1 MCGEVESGMVVH
13 LVRTTVVCV
22 CVGGGGGLN
31 CTSCLYCKPLC
42 SSPLGGPYRSCSIH
56 VYVHGMCVCVCV
68 CVCVYMVCMYMLTF
82 FCVAS
87 FSFIFP
93 LLLIPLP
100 HHQFF
105 LNLFFHSVSPLPRH
119 PSPPHH
125 SSPPLLITPSL
136 LSSLPIQNYPIK
148 CNFVTQ

>member
-22 CVGGGGGLN
+22 WGGGGGLN

-56 VYVHGMCVCVCV
+56 VYVHGMYVCVCV
-68 CVCVYMVCMYMLTF
+68 CVHGMYVYVD
-82 FCVAS
+82 
-87 FSFIFP
+87 I
-93 LLLIPLP
+93 LLCC
-100 HHQFF
+100 F
-105 LNLFFHSVSPLPRH
+105 LFFHLSTPPHSSPPSPILPKSLLSFCLPTSSSSLL

-125 SSPPLLITPSL
+125 PFPPFISPHTE
-136 LSSLPIQNYPIK
+136 LSY
-148 CNFVTQ
+148 